1 MDLFGTFDSND
12 SFLTYINQTNHQIML
27 AVEKVTDPAEFLN
40 KSYQY
45 LYENGIDNLIRT

>member
-1 MDLFGTFDSND
+1 
-12 SFLTYINQTNHQIML
+12 ML

-45 LYENGIDNLIRT
+45 LYENGIDTNVIIHVALYYLDNPTDPITGAFFIVYDF